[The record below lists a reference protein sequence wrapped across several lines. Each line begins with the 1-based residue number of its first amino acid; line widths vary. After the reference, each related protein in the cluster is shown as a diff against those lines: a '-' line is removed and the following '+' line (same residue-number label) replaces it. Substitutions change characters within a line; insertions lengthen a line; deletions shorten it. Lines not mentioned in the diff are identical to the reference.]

1 MNFSLGSH
9 KRNMF
14 YLVHHFFHRQ
24 KKNILKKNFQK
35 KKKKKVPLEFF
46 PPSVRQKKLMKKN
59 ILFIS
64 SQDNKDTAVCGS
76 LWKPWEASE
85 KKKISTWIHTGRKL
99 NYAYVVE

>member
-35 KKKKKVPLEFF
+35 KKKKK
-46 PPSVRQKKLMKKN
+46 S
-59 ILFIS
+59 
-64 SQDNKDTAVCGS
+64 
-76 LWKPWEASE
+76 
-85 KKKISTWIHTGRKL
+85 STWIFFPQCETEKTNEEKYFIHFLTG
-99 NYAYVVE
+99 